1 MNSWRQRTK
10 ADSVWSLFNTKTS
23 PDSGLKEGL
32 VGGGLTSN
40 HYNQPPLELGP
51 EEGYLLHVGD
61 IFLTFLLQ
69 CNLAELFQSGVAIW
83 ENDCN
88 LIQDQVC
95 VCESG
100 DTHVCILAKNRGGPQ
115 LRTCMNQSWSWWL
128 WSLWRWP

>member
-95 VCESG
+95 ECESWG
-100 DTHVCILAKNRGGPQ
+100 HSCVHL
-115 LRTCMNQSWSWWL
+115 S
-128 WSLWRWP
+128 